1 MFQAKV
7 PKGWLKTVSAVDV
20 QWMEMELGKGNRLWY
35 YAPPLPI
42 TPPQAKPKVT

>member
-20 QWMEMELGKGNRLWY
+20 QWMEMELWY